1 MESLGVFLD
10 QDPQLLHDQRG
21 GRGWALAFWAVT
33 YAAELADDLAL
44 ALAMADAADVVTLD
58 RYQSLDLVVETKPDL
73 TPVSDADRATEQLLR
88 DHLAKARPHDP
99 VLGEEMGADT
109 SITSGRRW
117 ILDPIDGTKNY
128 VRGVP
133 VWATL
138 IALVDGADVVVGV
151 VSAPAL
157 GRRWWAAKGAGA
169 WAGGLLVGAPKQ
181 IHVSEVGQLADAS
194 LSYSDAVGWPDGG
207 AAFRDLAGR
216 CWRTRAYGDFWS
228 HLLVA
233 EGAVDVS
240 AEPEVS
246 IWDVAAL
253 VVILEEAGGRVTGVD
268 GAASP
273 FAPSIVCTNGLLHVD
288 VLGYLEP

>member
-1 MESLGVFLD
+1 M
-10 QDPQLLHDQRG
+10 
-21 GRGWALAFWAVT
+21 T

-44 ALAMADAADVVTLD
+44 ALAMADAADVATLD

-117 ILDPIDGTKNY
+117 IIDPIDGTKNY

-138 IALVDGADVVVGV
+138 IALVDGADIVVGV

-181 IHVSEVGQLADAS
+181 IHASEVGRSPTPRCRTPTPSA
-194 LSYSDAVGWPDGG
+194 GRTGG

-228 HLLVA
+228 HMLVA
-233 EGAVDVS
+233 EGAVDV
-240 AEPEVS
+240 AVEPELS

-253 VVILEEAGGRVTGVD
+253 VPVVREAGGRVTSTSGGSVLD
-268 GAASP
+268 GGGAVSSNGRLHDEVLRPPAAAATEP
-273 FAPSIVCTNGLLHVD
+273 PAAPGAPV
-288 VLGYLEP
+288 P

>member
-1 MESLGVFLD
+1 M
-10 QDPQLLHDQRG
+10 
-21 GRGWALAFWAVT
+21 T

-157 GRRWWAAKGAGA
+157 GRRWWAARGAGA
-169 WAGGLLVGAPKQ
+169 WAGGPLVGAPKQ

-233 EGAVDVS
+233 EGAVDV
-240 AEPEVS
+240 AVEPELS

-253 VVILEEAGGRVTGVD
+253 VPVVQEAGGRVTGRTGGSVLDGGGAVSTNGRLHDEVLLLLDGDGSGD
-268 GAASP
+268 GARSA
-273 FAPSIVCTNGLLHVD
+273 AG
-288 VLGYLEP
+288 